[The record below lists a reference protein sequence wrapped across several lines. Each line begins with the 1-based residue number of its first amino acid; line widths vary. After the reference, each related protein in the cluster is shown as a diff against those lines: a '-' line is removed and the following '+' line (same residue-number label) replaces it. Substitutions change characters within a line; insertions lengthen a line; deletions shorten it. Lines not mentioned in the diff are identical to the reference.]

1 MTARLALTRIGGVT
15 LRRRGPVA
23 LALVVAVIGDLLLR
37 LSGDAATAY
46 ASLLDVVL
54 ILTPLIGLVLGTTR
68 MHHAR
73 EMIELMLAQPVSR
86 RRVFLDLWMRGTVPL
101 AGALAVG
108 VIAPFAWQGSLWRD
122 GATMPLLLAAAAA
135 MLVFMSHSLAMI
147 IALRIDDRV
156 RALGVALIA
165 WLVTAVLWDGLVL
178 VMALLF
184 ADRPIEMPVLAML
197 VLNPVDLVRVL
208 LLLGSDAAALMGYTG
223 AVVSRSLGTAAGR
236 AALGGVVAM
245 WLVLPLWW
253 AKRTFERKDF

>member
-1 MTARLALTRIGGVT
+1 MTARLAMRRIGGVT
-15 LRRRGPVA
+15 QRWRGPLA
-23 LALVVAVIGDLLLR
+23 LAIVVSVTGDVLLR
-37 LSGDAATAY
+37 LSGDPATAY

-54 ILTPLIGLVLGTTR
+54 ILTPLMTLVLGTTR

-86 RRVFLDLWMRGTVPL
+86 RRVFADLWLRGTVPL
-101 AGALAVG
+101 AVALGAG
-108 VIAPFAWQGSLWRD
+108 VIAPFAWQGSLSRD
-122 GATMPLLLAAAAA
+122 GAVMPLVLAGAAA
-135 MLVFMSHSLAMI
+135 MLVLMSHSLAMI

-156 RALGVALIA
+156 RALGVALMA
-165 WLVTAVLWDGLVL
+165 WLVAAVLWDGLVL
-178 VMALLF
+178 VVALLF
-184 ADRPIEMPVLAML
+184 ADRPIEIPVLAML

-208 LLLGSDAAALMGYTG
+208 LLLGSDAAALLGYTG

-236 AALGGVVAM
+236 AAIGGLVVL